1 MGSAGGDWRTETELT
16 SGRPWR
22 SDRKP
27 KPSASASAAMG
38 WGGMSMSSGMSSNV
52 GVGLVLRGGGLG
64 AGGLAAAAELTRL
77 RGLLR
82 RVAIPLRMAMV

>member
-1 MGSAGGDWRTETELT
+1 
-16 SGRPWR
+16 
-22 SDRKP
+22 
-27 KPSASASAAMG
+27 MG